1 MLRFIEKLQ
10 ELYYQLLEYLFYDD
24 YQKRKVTLET
34 KKCKNCLNRVSLH
47 WHICPWCK
55 HSDFSFNEEY
65 LYNEGMKEQAKAI
78 DLVPNGIIDTMVEKG
93 ILQKRVVGIPC

>member
-1 MLRFIEKLQ
+1 MLKFIQKLQ
-10 ELYYQLLEYLFYDD
+10 QLYYQLSEYLFYDD

-34 KKCKNCLNRVSLH
+34 KKCKNCLNSVSLN

-55 HSDFSFNEEY
+55 HSVFHLMRNIY
-65 LYNEGMKEQAKAI
+65 IMKEQAEAI
-78 DLVPNGIIDTMVEKG
+78 ELMLNGIIDTIVEKG

>member
-1 MLRFIEKLQ
+1 MLKFIQKLQ

-65 LYNEGMKEQAKAI
+65 LYNEGMKEQVKAI
-78 DLVPNGIIDTMVEKG
+78 ELILDEIIDTMVEEG
-93 ILQKRVVGIPC
+93 ILQNRVVGILC